1 MKRFTVRPRTFR
13 ERQVI
18 MGAQDSADEWV
29 WAGRLA
35 EAGPLIDI
43 RFDLGS
49 EHVVSIFGKR
59 GSGKSYTLGVLL
71 EGLCARQDDSSIAH
85 TKHRRAALLFDTLG
99 IFQWTDIPLTD
110 EASRSLLRQQYAV
123 RKGWKLEPEPLSVDI
138 WLPPG
143 GERTTTPAHHRTFTI
158 QASAFPADDWGYL
171 LGLDIYR
178 DRMGQL
184 LADAF
189 AKVCYEGWSD
199 GSRRHHPQEQQYT
212 LDDLVTCVEKDTELE
227 TTYQAETRRAVRQQ
241 LTTFRRNPL
250 FQDEGT
256 PLGELLVPG
265 RLAVLVM
272 SRMSEALRFVVMS
285 ALIRQVMKSRVVA
298 SELEKDLQLR
308 SELSDGEREAIRR
321 ELDAA
326 VPPTWIVIDE
336 AQNVLPAERRTS
348 ATGMLVKLVREGRNF
363 GLSFMFTTQQPSAV
377 DARILAQVDTIIT
390 HKLTVQTDIDYVR
403 RNLKS
408 NLPAEVKYA
417 GATLSFDELLR
428 TLDVG
433 QALVSN
439 TETDRAFLLTVRPRV
454 SAHGGFAPGR

>member
-1 MKRFTVRPRTFR
+1 MKRFTVRPRAFR

-18 MGAQDSADEWV
+18 VGAQNGADEWV

-43 RFDLGS
+43 RFDLSS

-71 EGLCARQDDSSIAH
+71 EGLCARQEDSSIAH

-99 IFQWTDIPLTD
+99 IFQWADIPLTE
-110 EASRSLLRQQYAV
+110 EASRPLLRQQYAV
-123 RKGWKLEPEPLSVDI
+123 RKGWKLEPEPLNVDI
-138 WLPPG
+138 WLPPE
-143 GERTTTPAHHRTFTI
+143 GERITTPSHHRTFTI
-158 QASAFPADDWGYL
+158 QASAFTADDWAYL

-199 GSRRHHPQEQQYT
+199 GAHRHRPQEQYT
-212 LDDLVTCVEKDTELE
+212 LEDLITCVEKDPELE
-227 TTYQAETRRAVRQQ
+227 TTYHSETRRAVRQQ

-256 PLGELLVPG
+256 PLRKLLVPG

-272 SRMSEALRFVVMS
+272 SHMSEALRFVMMS

-308 SELSDGEREAIRR
+308 PELSDGERETLRR
-321 ELDAA
+321 QLDAA

-348 ATGMLVKLVREGRNF
+348 ATEMLVKLVREGRNF

-417 GATLSFDELLR
+417 GATLAFDELLR
-428 TLDVG
+428 ALDVG

-439 TETDRAFLLTVRPRV
+439 TETNRAFLLTVRPRI